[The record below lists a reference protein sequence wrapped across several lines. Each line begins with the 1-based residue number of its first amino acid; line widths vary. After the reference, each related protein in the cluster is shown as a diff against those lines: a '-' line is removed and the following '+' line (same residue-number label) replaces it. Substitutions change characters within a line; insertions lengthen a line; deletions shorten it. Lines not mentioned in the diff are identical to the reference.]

1 MTGTSSEF
9 RREYLVRLPLPLA
22 QLYGRAF
29 NAKSPRER
37 HDNAFYLF
45 EALVKLA
52 ATTATAYYLEEVSI
66 EPSSRVPMLDRL
78 LAQLALPS
86 LGQWLGILRE
96 VSRHFASRVDTPSH
110 PWGKPVWDG
119 LSATRK
125 DLPGMLALHQRIKN
139 GPDGD
144 LATDQ
149 TCSLLGVL
157 EGLVQYRNSVFGHG
171 AGRMESF
178 YESEMGPLLFP
189 AINEVLAEGRF
200 SILGPT
206 SARLVYITELRLLE
220 NGLTQVDMRELVGL
234 QGERIASLEVSSEQ
248 AARLL
253 PNRVGLLWPGRT
265 YPLRLDPLLQYRESE
280 FSEEVLFL
288 NRDRNRKQ
296 VEYLSYTTGR
306 TERDRTMMSSLAALL
321 SQVTNHTVSEADL
334 QKLSEQSLAETP
346 SLETLFQENQPA
358 GQSIG
363 EYELISELGRGG
375 MGVVYLARQT
385 SLGRLVALKML
396 PSDLAGDELAIAR
409 FKREIRHLARCDDP
423 HIVKV
428 LSSGTLPD
436 GRVYFTMEYVPGSDL
451 EMIWKELSRS
461 AGQGNATSTSM
472 LGDMTWT
479 EAVQNASRKNVGKKT
494 GLAKDP
500 STPSEPIEGLSLKNA
515 TDDPGGYIRRVVT
528 MARDV
533 ATALQA
539 IHEQGVIHRDVK
551 PANLMLTSD
560 GSRVVLMDFGLAKGQ
575 TNSMAVSRDGGLLG
589 TLRYAAPEQLAA
601 ANIKVGPAADVRG
614 LGVTMWEL
622 LTRQRLFGAAEDEAS
637 LTQDVLTADVPRL
650 RSIDHKFDRD
660 LDAIV
665 ARATERRQTDRI
677 QSAGQLAEYL
687 QLWLDGKPLPI
698 RPLSISELSMRW
710 VREHAALA
718 ITSGVIA
725 ALLVTTG
732 FVILRG
738 NLITRQRSQ
747 QALRQLLQQTD
758 AILKV
763 ASPSIAKDIEA
774 VDVEVVSAV
783 ARIDSLQ
790 EQSNTIQKV
799 IDSGILSGDD
809 LTQASSIATSVKEQ
823 VSEISK
829 HVRAVE
835 KLVAARA
842 LRFGVT
848 EKSFQ
853 LANSRATVFGREG
866 IDIYAQ
872 VFASLASTDVVSD
885 AAPPDEIGVR
895 LRSHGITQHLRMAI
909 DDWFIL
915 CFREEER
922 ATRKRLASIA
932 EQLDEGPEKPIRQA
946 IRAAIV
952 NEDSAALTKL
962 ADNWREGSFTSDK
975 LSSGLLLADGLLENL
990 RVGHS
995 IELLRLIKFHGAS
1008 IHPPATRFIRL
1019 WANNLLGVLLCKVGS
1034 NAEIQEAMQS
1044 FEAAYALEPGLD
1056 VIRINM
1062 ARCELLL
1069 ARPAE
1074 AIRRVETVK
1083 DGPLAILKQVVRAL
1097 ALAQSG
1103 RAAESR
1109 KIAEQIEA
1117 EQPNSILALYLT
1129 ALIYQSLLD
1138 TEAARTVAIAGLQIE
1153 PQSADLVAIAYN
1165 PVDPAYARAM
1175 SNISDFD
1182 VRHWW
1187 QGKIDAANNKIYTGF
1202 ASHDYN
1208 AVNEARDALRIL
1220 GMRDWSFSELE
1231 FRALFTGRD
1240 LNALSWESTL
1250 RKLHE
1255 EAPRSYAER
1264 YPSTTLGALIDLQ
1277 GSLGSDEIQQLLLRE
1292 AISFPVVA
1300 PYARLERLEASAKL
1314 LSNVEPSAA
1323 YKFYQATLN
1332 VIPLLDSQGFG
1343 SAKTWQERAKF
1354 NADAMERLQAPE
1366 AIDATTAAGKE
1377 RRMLAHRRYGLAL
1390 RFAGNKPAARVHF
1403 ESALTLARQLTTT
1416 DPGSTEV
1423 KKMLLDA
1430 ILDVQRVSV
1439 EAGEIDVSHRLA
1451 LEVVT
1456 IAESLRNTDSHTV
1469 DLRTLAEVYRE
1480 AANVEV
1486 LASQLPKAKHW
1497 IEKAISIYEQLHQK
1511 AEQHQVS
1518 VNPGNDLD
1526 AALDLA
1532 NAHVASGSMDID
1544 LKDFASAREHYLQS
1558 LSLVEP
1564 RANASPNNHTLQSF
1578 LATVQIG
1585 LGRVAF
1591 NEGKLDTSI
1600 QHFERAASLAER
1612 LVANRQE
1619 KAEELQ
1625 LAAQTYNWLGT
1636 IHQSKG
1642 DNQAA
1647 MKWIEKEVT
1656 ASRRRLQFSPQ
1667 NPDFRRAFSQAIH
1680 GRALAKLAMQQL
1692 DEALQDWNEAIA
1704 TMPDNAELWQQRGLV
1719 HYAKSEWQ
1727 SAIDDLTQ
1735 AMKLDSNVSAFSW
1748 RVRAD
1753 SFANLERWKEASE
1766 DYDQLVKLLP
1776 EDANAHVQAGM
1787 INLLA
1792 GKADHAVELL
1802 TNALKMDPSIM
1813 EAHRYLANALAAQS
1827 DWTASLEHY
1836 SVAMSRDF
1844 GFPNVWAGAQN
1855 VAVALKDRERAD
1867 AICMKAAD
1875 KLLTNLNPDQADTVV
1890 WICSRYPG
1898 NAKVVE
1904 LLQQLSEAL
1913 PGDGQPDPL
1922 QPVTRAALNFRL
1934 EQWDQCASL
1943 LEKWLAIEKNKSDEN
1958 AWLLLT
1964 LARAKQKKLA
1974 EAQAAF
1980 QRAEQAAEA
1989 RADNAEY
1996 LAPIRWSL
2004 RFETEQLRLEATSLL
2019 NAP

>member
-1 MTGTSSEF
+1 
-9 RREYLVRLPLPLA
+9 
-22 QLYGRAF
+22 
-29 NAKSPRER
+29 
-37 HDNAFYLF
+37 
-45 EALVKLA
+45 
-52 ATTATAYYLEEVSI
+52 
-66 EPSSRVPMLDRL
+66 
-78 LAQLALPS
+78 
-86 LGQWLGILRE
+86 
-96 VSRHFASRVDTPSH
+96 
-110 PWGKPVWDG
+110 
-119 LSATRK
+119 
-125 DLPGMLALHQRIKN
+125 
-139 GPDGD
+139 
-144 LATDQ
+144 
-149 TCSLLGVL
+149 
-157 EGLVQYRNSVFGHG
+157 
-171 AGRMESF
+171 MESF

-200 SILGPT
+200 SILGPA

-220 NGLTQVDMRELVGL
+220 NGQTQVDMRELVGL
-234 QGERIASLEVSSEQ
+234 QGERIASLEISSEQ

-253 PNRVGLLWPGRT
+253 PNRVGLVWPGRT

-306 TERDRTMMSSLAALL
+306 TERDRSMMSSLAALL

-334 QKLSEQSLAETP
+334 QKLSEQSLADTP
-346 SLETLFQENQPA
+346 SLEALFQESQPT
-358 GQSIG
+358 GQSVG

-396 PSDLAGDELAIAR
+396 PSDLAGDELAVAR

-451 EMIWKELSRS
+451 EMIWKELSRA

-472 LGDMTWT
+472 LGDTTWT

-494 GLAKDP
+494 GSTKEAL
-500 STPSEPIEGLSLKNA
+500 TPSEPIAGLSLKNA

-622 LTRQRLFGAAEDEAS
+622 LTRQRLFGSAADEAS

-665 ARATERRQTDRI
+665 ARATERRLTDRI

-687 QLWLDGKPLPI
+687 QLWLDGRPLPI
-698 RPLSISELSMRW
+698 RPLSMSELSMRW
-710 VREHAALA
+710 IREHAALA

-725 ALLVTTG
+725 ALMVTTG

-738 NLITRQRSQ
+738 NMLTRQRSQ
-747 QALRQLLQQTD
+747 QALRQVVQQTD
-758 AILKV
+758 AILNV
-763 ASPSIAKDIEA
+763 TAPTIAKDIES
-774 VDVEVVSAV
+774 VDAEVGSAV

-790 EQSNTIQKV
+790 EQSDTIRKV
-799 IDSGILSGDD
+799 VDSGILSGDD
-809 LTQASSIATSVKEQ
+809 LTQGNSIATSAREK

-835 KLVAARA
+835 KLMAARA

-848 EKSFQ
+848 ERSFQ
-853 LANSRATVFGREG
+853 LANSRVTVFGREG

-872 VFASLASTDVVSD
+872 VFSSLASTDVLSET
-885 AAPPDEIGVR
+885 ARPDELGAQ
-895 LRSHGITQHLRMAI
+895 LRSLGITQHLRMAI

-915 CFREEER
+915 CFREEEKP
-922 ATRKRLASIA
+922 TRKRLASIA

-952 NEDSAALTKL
+952 NEDSAGLTKL
-962 ADNWREGSFTSDK
+962 ADTWREGSFTPDK

-1056 VIRINM
+1056 VIRLNM
-1062 ARCELLL
+1062 ARCELLM

-1074 AIRRVETVK
+1074 ALRRVESVK
-1083 DGPLAILKQVVRAL
+1083 DGPLVILKQVIRAF

-1103 RAAESR
+1103 RAAEAR

-1117 EQPNSILALYLT
+1117 EQPGSVLALSLT
-1129 ALIYQSLLD
+1129 ASIYQSLLD
-1138 TEAARTVAIAGLQIE
+1138 AEAAQKVAIAGLQLE
-1153 PQSADLVAIAYN
+1153 PESADLISIAYH
-1165 PVDPAYARAM
+1165 PADPAYALAM
-1175 SNISDFD
+1175 ANISDFAT
-1182 VRHWW
+1182 RHWW
-1187 QGKIDAANNKIYTGF
+1187 QGKVDAAYNKMVVGF
-1202 ASHDYN
+1202 TAHDYK
-1208 AVNEARDALRIL
+1208 AVNEAKDELRIL
-1220 GMRDWSFSELE
+1220 GLRDWSFSEVE
-1231 FRALFTGRD
+1231 FQALFSGRD

-1255 EAPRSYAER
+1255 EAPRTFAER
-1264 YPSTTLGALIDLQ
+1264 YPSTTLGSLIDLRD
-1277 GSLGSDEIQQLLLRE
+1277 SLGSDEIQQLLLRE

-1314 LSNVEPSAA
+1314 LSSIEPSAA
-1323 YKFYQATLN
+1323 YKFYQATLD
-1332 VIPLLDSQGFG
+1332 VIPLLESQGFG

-1354 NADAMERLQAPE
+1354 NIDAMDRLQAPE
-1366 AIDATTAAGKE
+1366 SIDATTAVGKE
-1377 RRMLAHRRYGLAL
+1377 RRMLAHRRYGLAQNY
-1390 RFAGNKPAARVHF
+1390 ADKTAAARIHF
-1403 ESALTLARQLTTT
+1403 ESALTLARQLTAS
-1416 DPGSTEV
+1416 DPGSIEF
-1423 KKMLLDA
+1423 KKMLLES
-1430 ILDVQRVSV
+1430 ILDVQRTSV
-1439 EAGEIDVSHRLA
+1439 EASDIDLARSLA
-1451 LEVVT
+1451 LEAVT
-1456 IAESLRNTDSHTV
+1456 IAESLKNTDGD

-1480 AANVEV
+1480 AANVEEAAV
-1486 LASQLPKAKHW
+1486 QLPKAKQY
-1497 IEKAISIYEQLHQK
+1497 IDKAILIYEQLHQK
-1511 AEQHQVS
+1511 TGQRQVGKS
-1518 VNPGNDLD
+1518 SGNSLD

-1532 NAHVASGSMDID
+1532 NAHLASGSLDID
-1544 LKDFASAREHYLQS
+1544 LKDFASASEHYLQS
-1558 LSLVEP
+1558 IQLIEP

-1578 LATVQIG
+1578 LATVHIG
-1585 LGRVAF
+1585 LGRIAF
-1591 NEGKLDTSI
+1591 SEGKLDASI
-1600 QHFERAASLAER
+1600 ERFEYAASLAEG

-1619 KAEELQ
+1619 KAEELR
-1625 LAAQTYNWLGT
+1625 LAAQTYNWLST

-1642 DNQAA
+1642 DTQAA
-1647 MKWIEKEVT
+1647 MKWMDKEVT

-1667 NPDFRRAFSQAIH
+1667 NADYRRAFSQAIH

-1692 DEALQDWNEAIA
+1692 DGAQQDWNEAIA
-1704 TMPDNAELWQQRGLV
+1704 ATPDNAELWQQRGLV

-1735 AMKLDSNVSAFSW
+1735 AMKLDSNVTAFSW

-1753 SFANLERWKEASE
+1753 SLANLERWKEASA

-1792 GKADHAVELL
+1792 GKADRAIELL
-1802 TNALKMDPSIM
+1802 THALKMDPTLS

-1827 DWTASLEHY
+1827 DWTGSLEHY
-1836 SVAMSRDF
+1836 NVAMSRDF
-1844 GFPNVWAGAQN
+1844 GFPNVWAGAQSA
-1855 VAVALKDRERAD
+1855 AVALKDREQANT
-1867 AICMKAAD
+1867 ICINAAE
-1875 KLLTNLNPDQADTVV
+1875 KFLNNVHPNQADTVV
-1890 WICSRYPG
+1890 WLCSRYPSDS
-1898 NAKVVE
+1898 KVLE
-1904 LLQQLSEAL
+1904 LLKRLSAAL
-1913 PGDGQPDPL
+1913 PKDVQPDPL

-1934 EQWDQCASL
+1934 EKWDQCASL
-1943 LEKWLAIEKNKSDEN
+1943 LEEWLANEKNKSDEN

-1964 LARAKQKKLA
+1964 LVRVKQAKLV
-1974 EAQAAF
+1974 EAKTAL
-1980 QRAEQAAEA
+1980 QRAEGAAKTN
-1989 RADNAEY
+1989 ADSAEY
-1996 LAPIRWSL
+1996 QAPIRWSL

-2019 NAP
+2019 TQ

>member
-52 ATTATAYYLEEVSI
+52 ASTATAYYLEEVSI
-66 EPSSRVPMLDRL
+66 EPSSRVPMLDRM

-96 VSRHFASRVDTPSH
+96 VTRHFASRVDTPSH
-110 PWGKPVWDG
+110 PWGKLVWDG

-206 SARLVYITELRLLE
+206 AARLVYITELRLLE
-220 NGLTQVDMRELVGL
+220 NGQTQVDMRELVGL
-234 QGERIASLEVSSEQ
+234 QGERIGSLEISSEQ

-253 PNRVGLLWPGRT
+253 PNRVGLLWPGRA

-306 TERDRTMMSSLAALL
+306 TERDRSMMSSLAALL
-321 SQVTNHTVSEADL
+321 SQVTNHIVSEADL

-346 SLETLFQENQPA
+346 SVEALFQESQPA
-358 GQSIG
+358 GQSVG

-375 MGVVYLARQT
+375 MGVVYLARQA

-396 PSDLAGDELAIAR
+396 PADLAGDELAVAR

-428 LSSGTLPD
+428 LASGTLPD

-451 EMIWKELSRS
+451 EMIWKELSRA
-461 AGQGNATSTSM
+461 AGQGNTTSTSM
-472 LGDMTWT
+472 LGDTTWT

-494 GLAKDP
+494 GIAKDP
-500 STPSEPIEGLSLKNA
+500 ATPSEPIEGLSLKNA

-539 IHEQGVIHRDVK
+539 IHDQGVIHRDVK

-560 GSRVVLMDFGLAKGQ
+560 GSRVVLMDFGLAKGF

-622 LTRQRLFGAAEDEAS
+622 LTRQRLFGNAEDEAS

-660 LDAIV
+660 LDAII
-665 ARATERRQTDRI
+665 ARATERRLTDRI

-698 RPLSISELSMRW
+698 RPLSLSELSLRW
-710 VREHAALA
+710 IREHAALA

-738 NLITRQRSQ
+738 NVITRQRSQ
-747 QALRQLLQQTD
+747 QALRQVLQQTD
-758 AILKV
+758 AILNV
-763 ASPSIAKDIEA
+763 ASPAIAKDIEA
-774 VDVEVVSAV
+774 VDVEIGSAV
-783 ARIDSLQ
+783 ARTDSLQ
-790 EQSNTIQKV
+790 EQSNTVQKV

-809 LTQASSIATSVKEQ
+809 LTQASTIAANVKEK
-823 VSEISK
+823 VSDVVK
-829 HVRAVE
+829 NVQAVE

-866 IDIYAQ
+866 IDTYAQ
-872 VFASLASTDVVSD
+872 VFSTLAGKDVLSD
-885 AAPPDEIGVR
+885 AAQADEIGGR
-895 LRSHGITQHLRMAI
+895 LRSLGITQHLRMAI

-932 EQLDEGPEKPIRQA
+932 EQLDEGPEKSVRQA
-946 IRAAIV
+946 IRAAILD
-952 NEDSAALTKL
+952 EDSAGLAKL
-962 ADNWREGSFTSDK
+962 ADTWREGSFTSDK

-1008 IHPPATRFIRL
+1008 IHPPAARFIRL

-1056 VIRINM
+1056 IIRLNM
-1062 ARCELLL
+1062 ARCELLM

-1074 AIRRVETVK
+1074 AIRRVESVK
-1083 DGPLAILKQVVRAL
+1083 DGPLAIIKQMVRAL

-1109 KIAEQIEA
+1109 QIAEQIAA
-1117 EQPNSILALYLT
+1117 EQPGSVLALYLSAT
-1129 ALIYQSLLD
+1129 IYQNLFD
-1138 TEAARTVAIAGLQIE
+1138 AEAAQKVAIAGLQIE
-1153 PQSADLVAIAYN
+1153 PKSADLIAIAYN
-1165 PVDPAYARAM
+1165 PADPAYATAM
-1175 SNISDFD
+1175 AKIPDFD
-1182 VRHWW
+1182 LRHWW
-1187 QGKIDAANNKIYTGF
+1187 QGKIDAANNKMVAGF
-1202 ASHDYN
+1202 ATHDYA
-1208 AVNEARDALRIL
+1208 AVNEARDELRIL
-1220 GMRDWSFSELE
+1220 GMRDWSFSEME
-1231 FRALFTGRD
+1231 FRALFSGRD

-1264 YPSTTLGALIDLQ
+1264 YPSTTLGALIDLH

-1314 LSNVEPSAA
+1314 LSSIEPSAA
-1323 YKFYQATLN
+1323 IKFYQATLN

-1343 SAKTWQERAKF
+1343 SATTWQERAKF
-1354 NADAMERLQAPE
+1354 NTDAMERLQAPE
-1366 AIDATTAAGKE
+1366 SIDATTTIGKE
-1377 RRMLAHRRYGLAL
+1377 RRIFAHERYGLAQL
-1390 RFAGNKPAARVHF
+1390 FAGNTAGARVHF
-1403 ESALTLARQLTTT
+1403 ESALTLARELATA
-1416 DPGSTEV
+1416 DPASIEF
-1423 KKMLLDA
+1423 KKILLNVL
-1430 ILDVQRVSV
+1430 LDVQRTSI
-1439 EAGEIDVSHRLA
+1439 EAGDIDLGHSLA
-1451 LEVVT
+1451 LEAVT
-1456 IAESLRNTDSHTV
+1456 IAESLKNTEGQ

-1480 AANVEV
+1480 AANVEAS
-1486 LASQLPKAKHW
+1486 ASQLPKAKQW
-1497 IEKAISIYEQLHQK
+1497 IDKAISIYEQLHQ
-1511 AEQHQVS
+1511 QTGQRQVGMNS
-1518 VNPGNDLD
+1518 ANELD

-1532 NAHVASGSMDID
+1532 SAHLASGSLDID
-1544 LKDFASAREHYLQS
+1544 LKDFVSASKHYLQS
-1558 LSLVEP
+1558 EKLIES
-1564 RANASPNNHTLQSF
+1564 RANASPNNYTLQKF
-1578 LATVQIG
+1578 LATVHIG
-1585 LGRVAF
+1585 LGRIAF
-1591 NEGKLDTSI
+1591 SEGKLDESI
-1600 QHFERAASLAER
+1600 ERFEHAASLAEG

-1625 LAAQTYNWLGT
+1625 LAAQTYNWLSS
-1636 IHQSKG
+1636 IHQTKG
-1642 DNQAA
+1642 DMQAA
-1647 MKWIEKEVT
+1647 MKWMDKEVT
-1656 ASRRRLQFSPQ
+1656 VSRRRLQFSPQ
-1667 NPDFRRAFSQAIH
+1667 NADYRRAFSQAIH
-1680 GRALAKLAMQQL
+1680 GRALAKLAMEQL
-1692 DEALQDWNEAIA
+1692 DGALSDWNEAVA
-1704 TMPDNAELWQQRGLV
+1704 VTPDNAELWQQRGVV

-1735 AMKLDSNVSAFSW
+1735 AMKLDNNVTAFSW
-1748 RVRAD
+1748 RIRAD
-1753 SFANLERWKEASE
+1753 SLANLERWKESSE

-1792 GKADHAVELL
+1792 GKVDRAIELL
-1802 TNALKMDPSIM
+1802 TNALKMDPTLT
-1813 EAHRYLANALAAQS
+1813 EANRYLANALAAQS
-1827 DWTASLEHY
+1827 DWTGALENY
-1836 SVAMSRDF
+1836 SAAMSRDI
-1844 GFPNVWAGAQN
+1844 GFPNVWAGAHSA
-1855 VAVALKDRERAD
+1855 AVALKDREQAYD
-1867 AICMKAAD
+1867 ISIKAAE
-1875 KLLTNLNPDQADTVV
+1875 KLLSSPNPNQADTVV
-1890 WICSRYPG
+1890 WLCSRYPS
-1898 NAKVVE
+1898 NSKVLEV
-1904 LLQQLSEAL
+1904 LQKLSAGW
-1913 PGDGQPDPL
+1913 PSDVQPDPL
-1922 QPVTRAALNFRL
+1922 QPVTRAALSYRL
-1934 EQWDQCASL
+1934 EKWDQCASL
-1943 LEKWLAIEKNKSDEN
+1943 LEDWLTIEKNKSDEN

-1964 LARAKQKKLA
+1964 MARVKQKKSA

-1980 QRAEQAAEA
+1980 QRAEEAAKSH
-1989 RADNAEY
+1989 ADNAEY
-1996 LAPIRWSL
+1996 QAPIRWSL
-2004 RFETEQLRLEATSLL
+2004 RFETGQLRLEATSLL
-2019 NAP
+2019 IQ